1 MISGNPSLKLRE
13 RKQLIWPVA
22 GIVLGVLV
30 AMNPFYKPHVTLA
43 VGVAAW
49 FVDLALVLMLSAHP
63 VTARVASL
71 VAGVFLAVPGF
82 LQASPLSRGFL
93 MCCMALPLAIAA
105 LPLLASPTAGLRERL
120 TYFFTWLSTREVK
133 RHARSFDSASLLR
146 LIAAA
151 VVLAAAMAS
160 VKAVSAAGLGLPLR
174 WLAGGIMILAF
185 AEVVTASHDFMTAL
199 MGLSAPALM
208 QSPHL
213 STSIGEFWTRRWNPA
228 ASVLVFRTFLF
239 TPLVRRGAALA
250 LCAAFFASAVA
261 HVLLPFM
268 ATGAWGIS
276 LMCGAFFLVQPLLI
290 AAERRM
296 KVRRW
301 SPAAARA
308 WTLTA
313 LAITSPLFVEP
324 ALQIVEPGW
333 SASDS
338 VLLPTMAV
346 IGFVIALNAFF
357 SLGSLTA
364 RPAGGVENSWEA

>member
-1 MISGNPSLKLRE
+1 MHDLPARLWHTMISGNPSLKLRE

-30 AMNPFYKPHVTLA
+30 AMNPFYQPRVTLV

-49 FVDLALVLMLSAHP
+49 FVDLALVLVLSAHP

-199 MGLSAPALM
+199 MGLS
-208 QSPHL
+208 
-213 STSIGEFWTRRWNPA
+213 
-228 ASVLVFRTFLF
+228 
-239 TPLVRRGAALA
+239 
-250 LCAAFFASAVA
+250 
-261 HVLLPFM
+261 
-268 ATGAWGIS
+268 
-276 LMCGAFFLVQPLLI
+276 
-290 AAERRM
+290 
-296 KVRRW
+296 
-301 SPAAARA
+301 
-308 WTLTA
+308 
-313 LAITSPLFVEP
+313 
-324 ALQIVEPGW
+324 
-333 SASDS
+333 
-338 VLLPTMAV
+338 
-346 IGFVIALNAFF
+346 
-357 SLGSLTA
+357 
-364 RPAGGVENSWEA
+364 